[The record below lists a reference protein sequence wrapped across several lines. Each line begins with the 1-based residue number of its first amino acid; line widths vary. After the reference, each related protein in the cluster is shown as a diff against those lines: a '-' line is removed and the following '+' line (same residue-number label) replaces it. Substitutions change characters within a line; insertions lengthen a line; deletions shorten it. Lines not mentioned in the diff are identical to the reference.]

1 MIYNPRSHRN
11 LGAETDLTDCS
22 RLQIAKPGAR
32 SQLAGA
38 LSEFAE
44 EGIELLVIDGGD
56 GTVRD
61 VLTSGHSIFGSR
73 WPVIAV
79 LPKGKTN
86 ALAIDLGVPKDWAL
100 KDAIHAFENGH
111 RVSRHPMTITA
122 IEDMPA
128 GTSPAQINGFILGA
142 GAFTKAVRA
151 GQSAHR
157 LGAFNS
163 LAVATTALW
172 ALTQSVFGSRA
183 NAWRRGAKMDLAL
196 GPAGARM
203 AHSGHGDAQMRQILF
218 ASTLKRLPA
227 NIQPFGALVDG
238 LRVLVVDQVSRG
250 TTMMLPLKALGWVN
264 MHLRD
269 RGIHQLATPEFTLT
283 IDDQFIVD
291 GEAFPAGSYHI
302 AEGPE
307 VQFAIPSLSQSG
319 MFDER
324 QSSVPRIRHAGPFGQ
339 GASFRISG
347 FRHLHNRLSSRMK
360 QAE

>member
-1 MIYNPRSHRN
+1 MATSMFEFSQLPRATAVSQFAGGIAGVRRQGKAARIGLIYNPRSHRN
-11 LGAETDLTDCS
+11 LGAEIDLTECS
-22 RLQIAKPGAR
+22 YLQIAQPGAR

-38 LSEFAE
+38 LSEFAKGE
-44 EGIELLVIDGGD
+44 IELLVIDGGD

-100 KDAIHAFENGH
+100 KDAIRAFETGH
-111 RVSRHPMTITA
+111 TASRHPMTITA
-122 IEDMPA
+122 IEDVPA
-128 GTSPAQINGFILGA
+128 TIPAQINGFILGA
-142 GAFTKAVRA
+142 GAFTKAVRV

-163 LAVATTALW
+163 LAVAMTALW

-183 NAWRRGAKMDLAL
+183 NSWRRGAKMDLVL

-203 AHSGHGDAQMRQILF
+203 AHSGHGGAQMRQILF

-227 NIQPFGALVDG
+227 NIKPFGPLADG
-238 LRVLVVDQVSRG
+238 LRVLVVDQISRG
-250 TTMMLPLKALGWVN
+250 TTLMLPLKALGWVN
-264 MHLRD
+264 LHLRD

-283 IDDQFIVD
+283 INDQFIVD
-291 GEAFPAGSYHI
+291 GEAFPAGSYQI
-302 AEGPE
+302 AQGPE
-307 VQFAIPSLSQSG
+307 IQFVQPG
-319 MFDER
+319 
-324 QSSVPRIRHAGPFGQ
+324 
-339 GASFRISG
+339 
-347 FRHLHNRLSSRMK
+347 SSR
-360 QAE
+360 AGGLTESS

>member
-11 LGAETDLTDCS
+11 LGAEIDLTDCS

-61 VLTSGHSIFGSR
+61 VLTSGYSIFGSR

-111 RVSRHPMTITA
+111 RATRHPMTITA
-122 IEDMPA
+122 IEDVLA

-163 LAVATTALW
+163 VAVAATALW
-172 ALTQSVFGSRA
+172 ALTQSVLGSRA
-183 NAWRRGAKMDLAL
+183 NVWRRGAKMDLVL
-196 GPAGARM
+196 GPAGSRM

-227 NIQPFGALVDG
+227 NIRPFGPLVNG
-238 LRVLVVDQVSRG
+238 LRVLVVDQISRG
-250 TTMMLPLKALGWVN
+250 TTLMLPLQALGWVN

-283 IDDQFIVD
+283 INDQFIVD
-291 GEAFPAGSYHI
+291 GEAFPAGSYRI
-302 AEGPE
+302 AQGPGI
-307 VQFAIPSLSQSG
+307 QFVKPA
-319 MFDER
+319 
-324 QSSVPRIRHAGPFGQ
+324 
-339 GASFRISG
+339 
-347 FRHLHNRLSSRMK
+347 SSR
-360 QAE
+360 EGGLTESS